1 MFDEADVKDVSE
13 FRDSSEET
21 DFVIGCGSLNGADEA
36 VCSRIGLVGL
46 HAINAADCFDGSL
59 KPART
64 CDDENGGIVP
74 SRGQRIILLFTL

>member
-46 HAINAADCFDGSL
+46 LRRQPQAGPDV
-59 KPART
+59 R
-64 CDDENGGIVP
+64 
-74 SRGQRIILLFTL
+74 